1 VANTVAE
8 LLIAWRNFKADAL
21 QTTKDI
27 AKASRDVL
35 REVSLDPLKKYAK
48 DIKDKNAILY
58 ESYNGLSTK
67 ITAIK
72 DRINNSTNAAE
83 IERYTSK
90 LEQMNKAAAKH
101 PGNLDKGKSG
111 GGGGGGDKGGKG
123 IGDLVQSVTGLFGKS
138 MTPFDVFTT
147 AIKKGAT
154 KQQEIEDQKRMAA
167 PTTGVGVL
175 LSKAPKDE
183 LSKAGAS
190 MDPAN
195 LGMAGIANNM
205 TAQVETVSEKWGRFT
220 EKLQTGLADAG
231 LAFMPIIS
239 RLLDFGLKISDTLL
253 PMIMTAVAPIMEII
267 NSIPIEA
274 ILENVLT
281 IVGAIITAIGP
292 IMEQLKPLFDSIFE
306 MLTPLMQNIT
316 DFIVVL
322 VEGLAPIFAL
332 IAHIASAVLG
342 PALVFIGKILG
353 VVIDIVKW
361 IAKIAMAILKPIID
375 FIALLIDG
383 VMWLF
388 GQSNEFSGKDTTGK
402 MINPVDPKKDTS
414 LTATQAG
421 AMMDKGLAGAAK
433 TATPTAINTGQSTHT
448 KSATK
453 TGSEVTSGGPRV
465 ININGVKFAE
475 KIELSVISAKEGIN
489 HLEAQLQEMFLRILN
504 SGAVI
509 Q

>member
-1 VANTVAE
+1 MANSIADLILAWSDFKTESITAWKNLKADTIQSVKGAWDNTVAG
-8 LLIAWRNFKADAL
+8 FKL
-21 QTTKDI
+21 
-27 AKASRDVL
+27 V
-35 REVSLDPLKKYAK
+35 RESMRQVSFDPIMNWARGVRE
-48 DIKDKNAILY
+48 KNAILK
-58 ESYNGLSTK
+58 ESYGSLGNTIEKLQRK
-67 ITAIK
+67 IEK
-72 DRINNSTNAAE
+72 STNTKD
-83 IERYTSK
+83 IEKYTK
-90 LEQMNKAAAKH
+90 ELGGVQKAAAKH
-101 PGNLDKGKSG
+101 PGNLAAEKSKGTGGTILGAVGGLLGKVSPMGILKSVVSKNFKGK
-111 GGGGGGDKGGKG
+111 DKGGDDADPASAASLDKAGSESGGQGLATVDDKWKSFQGQINDG
-123 IGDLVQSVTGLFGKS
+123 IGQ
-138 MTPFDVFTT
+138 
-147 AIKKGAT
+147 I
-154 KQQEIEDQKRMAA
+154 
-167 PTTGVGVL
+167 
-175 LSKAPKDE
+175 
-183 LSKAGAS
+183 
-190 MDPAN
+190 
-195 LGMAGIANNM
+195 
-205 TAQVETVSEKWGRFT
+205 
-220 EKLQTGLADAG
+220 G
-231 LAFMPIIS
+231 LAFLPVLN

-253 PMIMTAVAPIMEII
+253 PMIMTAISPLMEII
-267 NSIPIEA
+267 NSLPIEA
-274 ILENVLT
+274 LLENVLT

-292 IMEQLKPLFDSIFE
+292 IIEQLKPLFDSIFE

-353 VVIDIVKW
+353 VVINIVKW

-375 FIALLIDG
+375 FVALLIDG
-383 VMWLF
+383 IMWLF

-402 MINPVDPKKDTS
+402 MLKPVDPKKDTTF
-414 LTATQAG
+414 TATEAG
-421 AMMDKGLAGAAK
+421 AQMDKGLAGAAK
-433 TATPTAINTGQSTHT
+433 TTTPTAINTGQSTHT